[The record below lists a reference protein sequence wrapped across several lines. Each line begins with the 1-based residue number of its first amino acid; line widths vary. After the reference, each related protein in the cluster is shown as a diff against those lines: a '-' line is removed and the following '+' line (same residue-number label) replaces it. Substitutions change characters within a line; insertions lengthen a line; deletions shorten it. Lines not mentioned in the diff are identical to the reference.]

1 VKTPR
6 PYSDP
11 YLAGIGL
18 GLVLLL
24 AFVLVG
30 RGLGASGAFATVS
43 ASAIAAA
50 APDQAAT
57 RPTLAERNSEN
68 GGNPARD
75 WLVVEIIGV
84 VIGAAVSARLAGRS
98 RLHVESGPRITRGS
112 RLLMAVAG
120 GVVMAVGAR
129 LARGCT
135 SGLGLTGGAT
145 MSVGAWLFIATAFAA
160 AFAVAPLMRRAWR

>member
-6 PYSDP
+6 PYADP
-11 YLAGIGL
+11 YLAGVGL

-24 AFVLVG
+24 SFVLVG
-30 RGLGASGAFATVS
+30 RGLGASGAFATVG
-43 ASAIAAA
+43 ATTIAAA
-50 APDQAAT
+50 VPERAAT
-57 RPTLAERNSEN
+57 LPTVVERQSEN

-75 WLVVEIIGV
+75 WLVIEIIGV

-98 RLHVESGPRITRGS
+98 RIQVESGPRMTSRS
-112 RLLMAVAG
+112 RLATAVAG

-145 MSVGAWLFIATAFAA
+145 LSVGAWIFICAAFAA
-160 AFAVAPLMRRAWR
+160 AFAAAPLMRRAWR